1 MRIIAGIAKG
11 RRLVAPQGQSTR
23 PMQDRVKE
31 ALFSSLGSDVA
42 GADVLDLYAGTG
54 SMGLEALSRAASSCV
69 FVETDRRALAALS
82 ANVAAVGLGG
92 TVQSVDAARFVKTRP
107 GGPYDLVFVD
117 PPYDLELASV
127 EAVLI
132 DLCASLKEGATV
144 MVHRRKGEPAPR
156 VSGLVLVDERT
167 YGSAQLWRF
176 EKDLA

>member
-1 MRIIAGIAKG
+1 MAKG
-11 RRLVAPQGQSTR
+11 RRLAAPQGQTTR

-31 ALFSSLGSDVA
+31 AVFSSLGTEVA

-54 SMGLEALSRAASSCV
+54 SMGLEALSRAAASCV
-69 FVETDRRALAALS
+69 FVENDRRALAALNT
-82 ANVAAVGLGG
+82 NVTAVGLGG
-92 TVQSVDAARFVKTRP
+92 AVQSIDVARFVKTRA

-132 DLCASLKEGATV
+132 DLCAILKEGATV
-144 MVHRRKGEPAPR
+144 VVHRRKGEPAPKAP
-156 VSGLVLVDERT
+156 GLLLVDERT
-167 YGSAQLWRF
+167 YGSAHLWRF